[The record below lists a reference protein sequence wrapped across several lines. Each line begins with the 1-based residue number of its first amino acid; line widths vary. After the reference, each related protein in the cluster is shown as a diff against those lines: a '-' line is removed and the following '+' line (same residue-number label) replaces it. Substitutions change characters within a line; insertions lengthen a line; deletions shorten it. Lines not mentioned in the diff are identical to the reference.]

1 LGTEESYTDILKT
14 INTFDEQMSV
24 IENNIHE
31 TRNEARQDPLN
42 FGIKLNNR
50 LAYLATHES
59 AGDFRPTDQG
69 IAYKEEVSAQIDT
82 ELSNLKTLMDEQIG
96 KINALIQEKGIQFL
110 MGGITRP

>member
-1 LGTEESYTDILKT
+1 MGSIKSLIAEIDDQIT
-14 INTFDEQMSV
+14 V

-69 IAYKEEVSAQIDT
+69 VAYKEEVSTQIDA
-82 ELSNLKTLMDEQIG
+82 ELENLAVFLGEKIPQLNELVKKADIG
-96 KINALIQEKGIQFL
+96 FIGIDTQRT
-110 MGGITRP
+110 IKP